1 MIDPVIE
8 LSLCF
13 ALALLFAAAAW
24 HKVSDRV
31 RFGATVGA
39 YSLLPPWLVS
49 PVARLLPLLEACIAV
64 GLVYPPTRRAAAL
77 AAVPLLML
85 YTVAIAT
92 NLALGRS
99 EIDCGCFAS
108 SARVPLSN
116 WLVFR
121 NVILIVAACVLLLP
135 MRTRALVWVDGATV
149 VTTLTTLS
157 LLWAT
162 GQRLAQTGP
171 TLRRFGGVR

>member
-1 MIDPVIE
+1 MIDPVVE
-8 LSLCF
+8 LSICF

-49 PVARLLPLLEACIAV
+49 PVARVLPLLEACIAV
-64 GLVYPPTRRAAAL
+64 GLVYPPTRSAAAL
-77 AAVPLLML
+77 AAVPLLTL
-85 YTVAIAT
+85 YTIAIAA
-92 NLALGRS
+92 NLARGRR

-108 SARVPLSN
+108 SARVPLSK
-116 WLVFR
+116 WLLLR
-121 NVILIVAACVLLLP
+121 NGILIVASCVLLLP
-135 MRTRALVWVDGATV
+135 IRARALVWVDGATIV
-149 VTTLTTLS
+149 MTLTTLS

-171 TLRRFGGVR
+171 ALRHFGGVR

>member
-1 MIDPVIE
+1 MIDPVVE
-8 LSLCF
+8 LSICF

-49 PVARLLPLLEACIAV
+49 PVARVLPLLEACIAV
-64 GLVYPPTRRAAAL
+64 GLVYPPTRSAAAL
-77 AAVPLLML
+77 AAVPLLTL
-85 YTVAIAT
+85 YTIAIAA
-92 NLALGRS
+92 NLARGRR

-108 SARVPLSN
+108 SARVPLSK
-116 WLVFR
+116 WLLLR
-121 NVILIVAACVLLLP
+121 NGILIVASCVLLLP
-135 MRTRALVWVDGATV
+135 IRTRALMWVDGATIV
-149 VTTLTTLS
+149 MTLTTLS

-171 TLRRFGGVR
+171 ALRHVGGVR